1 MDNNSS
7 CAWLMSLQQVRLVR
21 RQLPGTC
28 DGGVFR
34 QPQME
39 GGGVVLGQPKVGV
52 LNWGNKEI
60 GGEVV
65 FKGRVLLS
73 FACQKMK
80 GRVL

>member
-1 MDNNSS
+1 MVDVSAAS
-7 CAWLMSLQQVRLVR
+7 TVGAATAPW
-21 RQLPGTC
+21 C

-60 GGEVV
+60 GGDVV

-80 GRVL
+80 GCVL